1 MVKLRVTTVE
11 EFYELRQCKMSSRA
25 GIRLSQFSRQ
35 FARASPF
42 RRAPGRRYQTTD
54 AAPAPAQGTVSR
66 LWNSPV
72 GIKTVHFWA
81 PVMKWALVIA
91 GISDFY
97 RPPEKLSMTQ
107 NLALTATGA
116 IWTRWCFIIKP
127 RNILLAAVNFFL
139 GCVGITQVTRILRY
153 QQSVKA
159 GTVAEAVEQDAKDAA
174 QTVKGTTTAVN
185 PEAAAKSAIR

>member
-1 MVKLRVTTVE
+1 M
-11 EFYELRQCKMSSRA
+11 
-25 GIRLSQFSRQ
+25 
-35 FARASPF
+35 
-42 RRAPGRRYQTTD
+42 
-54 AAPAPAQGTVSR
+54 
-66 LWNSPV
+66 
-72 GIKTVHFWA
+72 
-81 PVMKWALVIA
+81 IA

-107 NLALTATGA
+107 NIALTATGA

-127 RNILLAAVNFFL
+127 RNILFVYPSPSPPVSLVIVWKLIALVNRLAAVNFFL
-139 GCVGITQVTRILRY
+139 GCVGITQVTRIVRY

-174 QTVKGTTTAVN
+174 QTVKGETAAVN